1 MKRNKSQPLSDVLA
15 HFDGGNESLKFNTD
29 LQEEIK
35 RDSPRK
41 LNQKLTSLHAA
52 HKGMHPVIF
61 TVLAA
66 LHDMLNNQDTIT
78 HLSQGKLR

>member
-1 MKRNKSQPLSDVLA
+1 MKKNNFQSSSDGFA
-15 HFDGGNESLKFNTD
+15 NFDIGNEGLPLNAVLPKK
-29 LQEEIK
+29 IK
-35 RDSPRK
+35 KDSPLE
-41 LNQKLTSLHAA
+41 LNQKLTSLHAV

-78 HLSQGKLR
+78 NLSQGNLT